1 MFCRGCRGRY
11 PRPFVFVCF
20 ADAPLM
26 YVVLVCSVFCFSG
39 CACPLVCGCA
49 CPLVCVCMRASVM
62 FSCGNP
68 CRAVTT
74 RRIVS
79 RNRGNVRRR
88 DEGRGENKKETVSV
102 FSRWSGRSAWY
113 ARRTSGS
120 YKRRQRQRARDAD
133 DNNILGHNFVFFLF
147 FLTQIDISIGPG
159 ATKQYPFSTPISGQR
174 PPGSVPVA
182 ALIGPWSAHRNV

>member
-1 MFCRGCRGRY
+1 MGREGSDSALLRIVKKVDVTARRVAVELAVVVMGCYVLPWLQWTLSPTFCFCVLRRCAVDVRGVG
-11 PRPFVFVCF
+11 
-20 ADAPLM
+20 
-26 YVVLVCSVFCFSG
+26 VFCVFFSG
-39 CACPLVCGCA
+39 CACLLVCGCA

-88 DEGRGENKKETVSV
+88 DEGRGEKKKETVSV

-120 YKRRQRQRARDAD
+120 YKRRQ
-133 DNNILGHNFVFFLF
+133 
-147 FLTQIDISIGPG
+147 
-159 ATKQYPFSTPISGQR
+159 
-174 PPGSVPVA
+174 
-182 ALIGPWSAHRNV
+182 